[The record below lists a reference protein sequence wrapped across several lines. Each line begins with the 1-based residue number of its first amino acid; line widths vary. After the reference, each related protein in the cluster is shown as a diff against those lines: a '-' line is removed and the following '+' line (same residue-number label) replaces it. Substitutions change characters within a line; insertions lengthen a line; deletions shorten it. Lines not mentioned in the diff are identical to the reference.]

1 MAASSSEESLRDDR
15 RGPDEEVVKAGD
27 VPAGTVE
34 GAACLHAAAGDAEP
48 AEKKRLKTRTGRM
61 APSPRRTP
69 STSQAVLEKIGT
81 ARMGMMTRGL
91 AQTAI
96 A

>member
-48 AEKKRLKTRTGRM
+48 AEKKKG
-61 APSPRRTP
+61 
-69 STSQAVLEKIGT
+69 
-81 ARMGMMTRGL
+81 
-91 AQTAI
+91 
-96 A
+96 